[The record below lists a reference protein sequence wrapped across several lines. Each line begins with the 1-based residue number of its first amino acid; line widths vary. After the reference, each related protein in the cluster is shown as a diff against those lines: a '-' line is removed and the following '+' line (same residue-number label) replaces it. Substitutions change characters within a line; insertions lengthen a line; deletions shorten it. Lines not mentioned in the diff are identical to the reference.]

1 MNLDLDQEY
10 TPLTSDTIKDCYL
23 CTHDNHNFLAALRN
37 QMLLKCDKRNLYDL
51 LYKTYQA
58 RMRPLKN
65 QNMDVLPITRA
76 MIQEHFEQ
84 HAMTYN
90 SAVLDDVR
98 VIQQL
103 MNVLEGRLKLK
114 DGSLD
119 TANVALFRQ
128 LSGYK
133 IQLLKKLSI
142 HERTDQVVDKPHEFI
157 WSI

>member
-10 TPLTSDTIKDCYL
+10 TPLTSDTTTPCYL
-23 CTHDNHNFLAALRN
+23 CTHNNHDFLASLRN
-37 QMLLKCDKRNLYDL
+37 QMLLKCDRKNLYDL
-51 LYKTYQA
+51 LYKTYQT

-76 MIQEHFEQ
+76 MIQEHFEK

-90 SAVLDDVR
+90 SGVLNDAR

-103 MNVLEGRLKLK
+103 MDTLGSRLKLK

-119 TANVALFRQ
+119 TTNISLFKQ

-142 HERTDQVVDKPHEFI
+142 HERTDKVIDEPHEFI
-157 WSI
+157 

>member
-10 TPLTSDTIKDCYL
+10 ISLTSDTTTPCYL
-23 CTHDNHNFLAALRN
+23 CTHNNHNFLAALRN

-65 QNMDVLPITRA
+65 QNMDVLPITRT
-76 MIQEHFEQ
+76 MIQEHFER

-90 SAVLDDVR
+90 SGVLDDVR

-119 TANVALFRQ
+119 TTNVSLFKQ

-142 HERTDQVVDKPHEFI
+142 HERTDKVVDKPHEFI
-157 WSI
+157 

>member
-1 MNLDLDQEY
+1 
-10 TPLTSDTIKDCYL
+10 
-23 CTHDNHNFLAALRN
+23 
-37 QMLLKCDKRNLYDL
+37 MLLKCDKRNLYDL

-65 QNMDVLPITRA
+65 QNMDVLPITRT
-76 MIQEHFEQ
+76 MIQEHFER

-90 SAVLDDVR
+90 SSVLDDVR

-119 TANVALFRQ
+119 TANISLFKQ
-128 LSGYK
+128 LSSYK

-142 HERTDQVVDKPHEFI
+142 HERTDKVIDKPHEFV
-157 WSI
+157 

>member
-1 MNLDLDQEY
+1 
-10 TPLTSDTIKDCYL
+10 
-23 CTHDNHNFLAALRN
+23 
-37 QMLLKCDKRNLYDL
+37 
-51 LYKTYQA
+51 
-58 RMRPLKN
+58 MRPLKN
-65 QNMDVLPITRA
+65 QNMDVLPITRT

-90 SAVLDDVR
+90 SGVLDDVR

-119 TANVALFRQ
+119 TANVALFKQ
-128 LSGYK
+128 LSSYK

-142 HERTDQVVDKPHEFI
+142 HERTDQVIDKPYEFV
-157 WSI
+157 

>member
-10 TPLTSDTIKDCYL
+10 ISLTSDTTKDCYL

-51 LYKTYQA
+51 LYKTYQT

-65 QNMDVLPITRA
+65 QNMNVLPITRA
-76 MIQEHFEQ
+76 MIQEHFEL

-90 SAVLDDVR
+90 NGVLDDVR

-103 MNVLEGRLKLK
+103 MNTLESRLKLK

-119 TANVALFRQ
+119 TANVSLWKQ
-128 LSGYK
+128 LSNYRL
-133 IQLLKKLSI
+133 QLLKRLSV
-142 HERTDQVVDKPHEFI
+142 HERVDTVVEKPYEFT
-157 WSI
+157 

>member
-10 TPLTSDTIKDCYL
+10 ISLTSDTTKDCYL

-65 QNMDVLPITRA
+65 QNMDVLPITRT
-76 MIQEHFEQ
+76 MIQEHFER

-90 SAVLDDVR
+90 SSVLDDVR

-119 TANVALFRQ
+119 TANISLFKQ
-128 LSGYK
+128 LSSYK

-142 HERTDQVVDKPHEFI
+142 HERTDKVIDKPHEFV
-157 WSI
+157 

>member
-10 TPLTSDTIKDCYL
+10 ISLTSDTTKDCYL
-23 CTHDNHNFLAALRN
+23 CTHNNHNFLAALRN

-76 MIQEHFEQ
+76 MIQEHFER

-90 SAVLDDVR
+90 NGVLDDVR

-119 TANVALFRQ
+119 TTNISLFKQ

-142 HERTDQVVDKPHEFI
+142 HEHTDKVVDKPHEFI
-157 WSI
+157 